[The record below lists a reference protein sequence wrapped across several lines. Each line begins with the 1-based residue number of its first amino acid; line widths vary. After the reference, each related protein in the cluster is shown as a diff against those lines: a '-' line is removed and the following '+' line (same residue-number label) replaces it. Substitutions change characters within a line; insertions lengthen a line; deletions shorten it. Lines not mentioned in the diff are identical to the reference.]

1 MPLSAS
7 KKGSD
12 VFVKVL
18 DVKTVEHW
26 GKARKLSAIMLYE
39 TIRICLAAFW
49 QCLSISILY
58 IIA

>member
-26 GKARKLSAIMLYE
+26 GKRKLSAVVLYD
-39 TIRICLAAFW
+39 TIRICLEAFW

>member
-18 DVKTVEHW
+18 DVKTVEQW
-26 GKARKLSAIMLYE
+26 GKARKLSAIVLYD
-39 TIRICLAAFW
+39 TIRICLTAF
-49 QCLSISILY
+49 
-58 IIA
+58 

>member
-1 MPLSAS
+1 MTLTSAS

-26 GKARKLSAIMLYE
+26 GKASKLSAIALYDA
-39 TIRICLAAFW
+39 IRICLEAF
-49 QCLSISILY
+49 
-58 IIA
+58 

>member
-1 MPLSAS
+1 MDKILNDILDYKTLSAS

-26 GKARKLSAIMLYE
+26 GKASKLSAIALYNA
-39 TIRICLAAFW
+39 IRICLEAF
-49 QCLSISILY
+49 
-58 IIA
+58 

>member
-18 DVKTVEHW
+18 DVKIVEHW
-26 GKARKLSAIMLYE
+26 GKARKLSAIVLYD
-39 TIRICLAAFW
+39 TVRICLEAF
-49 QCLSISILY
+49 
-58 IIA
+58 